1 MNNFLFYENK
11 QAIPEEIINGNVY
24 YTKDN
29 KIYVDESESR
39 KELALSEFA
48 FKIEDFFLR
57 LNNIEEEEQPKI
69 YSFAFLSDT
78 HSSSAY
84 TNLVQ
89 QIKNKNVS
97 LLIHCGDYVN
107 YGTASELRT
116 QVNNYRDSSY
126 EYLITRGNHDG
137 TLDNSYK
144 KFLSESEV
152 LSAMG
157 KNPPYYYY
165 DVPEVKLRFIV
176 LNAHDRD
183 TNFTITNDPQHYYG
197 YSLEQMKWL
206 CGTALQVSEPGW
218 SAILISHTPIAPL
231 EQMEGWSGTL
241 YNEKYGGGIG
251 RWYIASKVIEAC
263 NNGTVL
269 NYPYKEGNLGNNAM
283 NYSFNGNIKIIA
295 ALCGHVH
302 ADNILKVNGVPNISI
317 EATIENPCFDY
328 VTIDFNSKSITL
340 DRYNQNGAKTSSR
353 TSSWELPNGQNVGE
367 EFIGTFDYIIYN
379 CIVFDKISG
388 DKFGLKYISLDRTSA
403 NNQRYLDDVSNKVM
417 LSIELNENDTVTF
430 SNGLLNNFT
439 GSYVTRA
446 IDNNTYKIY
455 FQDGY
460 YTGWSSITETSVS
473 NPPVGAT
480 SDFFGVPDNIY
491 QYLS

>member
-11 QAIPEEIINGNVY
+11 QAIPEETINGNVY

-29 KIYVDESESR
+29 KIYADESGSR

-48 FKIEDFFLR
+48 FKIEDFFLK
-57 LNNIEEEEQPKI
+57 LNDIEEEEQPKT

-84 TNLVQ
+84 PNLVQ
-89 QIKNKNVS
+89 QVKNKNVS
-97 LLIHCGDYVN
+97 LLVHCGDYVN
-107 YGTASELRT
+107 YGTESELRT

-144 KFLSESEV
+144 NFLSESEV
-152 LSAMG
+152 LRAMG

-176 LNAHDRD
+176 LNAHDRN
-183 TNFTITNDPQHYYG
+183 TNSTIANDPQHYYG

-218 SAILISHTPIAPL
+218 SAILVSHTPIAPL

-241 YNEKYGGGIG
+241 YNEKYGGGLG
-251 RWYIASKVIEAC
+251 RWYIAAKVISAC
-263 NNGTVL
+263 NDATSL
-269 NYPYKEGNLGNNAM
+269 TYPYREGDIGNNSM

-302 ADNILKVNGVPNISI
+302 ADNILKINGIPNISI

-328 VTIDFNSKSITL
+328 VTINFDKKTITL
-340 DRYNQNGAKTSSR
+340 DRYNQNGGKTTSR
-353 TSSWELPNGQNVGE
+353 ASSWNEPDQKNIGE
-367 EFIGTFDYIIYN
+367 EYIEENGNTEYN
-379 CIVFDKISG
+379 CIIFDKIAG
-388 DKFGLKYISLDRTSA
+388 DNFGLKYIAVNRTAA
-403 NNQRYLDDVSNKVM
+403 NSQNYIADVSQKTLNIK
-417 LSIELNENDTVTF
+417 LNENDTVTF
-430 SNGLLNNFT
+430 TNGLLDNFT
-439 GSYVTRA
+439 GSYVVRA

-455 FQDGY
+455 FQNGY
-460 YTGWSSITETSVS
+460 YIGWSSITETSVS
-473 NPPVGAT
+473 DSPIGVTN
-480 SDFFGVPDNIY
+480 DFFGVQNNIY
-491 QYLS
+491 TE

>member
-11 QAIPEEIINGNVY
+11 QAIPEKIIDGNVY

-29 KIYVDESESR
+29 KIYVDESKSR
-39 KELALSEFA
+39 KELTLSEFA

-57 LNNIEEEEQPKI
+57 LNNIEEEEQPKT

-89 QIKNKNVS
+89 QIKNKNVP

-107 YGTASELRT
+107 YGTANELQT

-152 LSAMG
+152 LRAMG

-165 DVPEVKLRFIV
+165 DVPEAKLRFIV

-197 YSLEQMKWL
+197 YGLEQMKWL

-218 SAILISHTPIAPL
+218 NAILVSHTPIAPL

-251 RWYIASKVIEAC
+251 RWYIASKVISAC
-263 NNGTVL
+263 NNATSL
-269 NYPYKEGNLGNNAM
+269 TYPYREGDIGSNAM

-328 VTIDFNSKSITL
+328 VTINLSNQTIVL
-340 DRYNQNGAKTSSR
+340 DRYNTLGEKQSSR
-353 TSSWELPNGQNVGE
+353 EATWTSPTGE
-367 EFIGTFDYIIYN
+367 NIGTEYYSSSPVGTKYN
-379 CIVFDKISG
+379 CIVFDKIDSVHYG
-388 DKFGLKYISLDRTSA
+388 IKYIAIDRTSA
-403 NNQRYLDDVSNKVM
+403 NQQIYLADVSDET
-417 LSIELNENDTVTF
+417 ITIDLNGSDRVTFINGKLGTYTGNYTTRAVNDGNTFKIYF
-430 SNGLLNNFT
+430 SNG
-439 GSYVTRA
+439 
-446 IDNNTYKIY
+446 
-455 FQDGY
+455 Y
-460 YTGWSSITETSVS
+460 YIGWSNSSASSATNAPSGS
-473 NPPVGAT
+473 NN
-480 SDFFGVPDNIY
+480 DFFGVQNNIY
-491 QYLS
+491 IE